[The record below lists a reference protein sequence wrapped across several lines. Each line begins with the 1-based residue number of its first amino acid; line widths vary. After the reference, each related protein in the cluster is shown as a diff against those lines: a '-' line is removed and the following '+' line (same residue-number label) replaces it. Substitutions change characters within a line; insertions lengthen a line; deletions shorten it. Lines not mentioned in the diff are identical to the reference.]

1 MPRRD
6 RKSTHSASRKN
17 QPSAQA
23 TLARRQKAANAR
35 HADQRQRRLHQNSP
49 SSHSARSILTFEAS
63 AGSPLHLPPR
73 LSTTHARQMHGEPP
87 KTPKIEKETV
97 IEIRLAKEEGTDT
110 VTPNHIAGPGR
121 TGQSDEH
128 GHRHHLVVVPFLTA
142 IRLEG
147 AVTLLPIPSP
157 TVDRRRLAIPCQEK
171 NANQK
176 RKHPGDPHEGTN
188 LRALLLRSVREAEA
202 LRLAPIAITITAI
215 TIPVTLPSL
224 GIPAIEALNRE
235 AGGIC
240 RIEAD
245 RLGTRQF
252 EIEKRG
258 TGHLLP
264 GVTLLTLNRRIAHAL
279 GGPGLPLGKTTG
291 GSGPLDQVA
300 ALTEETRAQG
310 VVVVQLH
317 ANLSVPYAYES
328 LRLPTVDSAV
338 TES

>member
-6 RKSTHSASRKN
+6 RKSAPRKN
-17 QPSAQA
+17 QPSAQP

-49 SSHSARSILTFEAS
+49 SSHSARSNLTFEAS
-63 AGSPLHLPPR
+63 AGHPSILCLALLRHML
-73 LSTTHARQMHGEPP
+73 ARCKPP

-110 VTPNHIAGPGR
+110 VTPNHIAVPGR

-142 IRLEG
+142 TRLEG
-147 AVTLLPIPSP
+147 AVTLLPIPSL
-157 TVDRRRLAIPCQEK
+157 TVDRRRLAILCQEK

-176 RKHPGDPHEGTN
+176 RKHPGDPHEGTT
-188 LRALLLRSVREAEA
+188 LRAPLLLRSVSEAEA
-202 LRLAPIAITITAI
+202 LRLVPIAITITAI
-215 TIPVTLPSL
+215 TIPVTPPSL
-224 GIPAIEALNRE
+224 GIAAIEAVNRE
-235 AGGIC
+235 VGGIC
-240 RIEAD
+240 LTEAD
-245 RLGTRQF
+245 HLGSRQF
-252 EIEKRG
+252 EIEKRD

-264 GVTLLTLNRRIAHAL
+264 GVTLLTLTRRIAHAL
-279 GGPGLPLGKTTG
+279 GGPGLPLGEITG

-300 ALTEETRAQG
+300 ARTEETRAQG

-328 LRLPTVDSAV
+328 LRLPTVESAV